1 MSGIL
6 VANVA
11 VRGASSVFVQGGLL
25 ALSLLVWNIIGCPR
39 AHAVDLEVAR
49 QQFLKS
55 CGTCH
60 AVNQSEPAR
69 QGPNLDGV
77 YGRAVG
83 SRADFSYSDAL
94 RGGGWAWD
102 AASLDRWIENAQEAH
117 PGTTMMYSQADPE
130 KRALVIEFLKSRAAG
145 ASVAGRP

>member
-1 MSGIL
+1 MPGSS

-11 VRGASSVFVQGGLL
+11 VREASSVFVQGGLL
-25 ALSLLVWNIIGCPR
+25 ALSLLVCDITGYPR
-39 AHAVDLEVAR
+39 AHAVDLELAR

-55 CGTCH
+55 CGICH
-60 AVNQSEPAR
+60 AVSQSEPAR

-83 SRADFSYSDAL
+83 SRTDFSYSDAL
-94 RGGGWAWD
+94 RGGGWVWD
-102 AASLDRWIENAQEAH
+102 APSLDRWIENAQQAH

-130 KRALVIEFLKSRAAG
+130 KRALVIEFLKNQAAG
-145 ASVAGRP
+145 ASAAGRP

>member
-1 MSGIL
+1 MPGVL
-6 VANVA
+6 VASVT
-11 VRGASSVFVQGGLL
+11 VRRASNGFLRGGLL
-25 ALSLLVWNIIGCPR
+25 ALSLLVCNVMGCPR
-39 AHAVDLEVAR
+39 AYAADLEVAR
-49 QQFLKS
+49 QQFLKG

-60 AVNQSEPAR
+60 AVSRSEPDR

-94 RGGGWAWD
+94 RDGGWVWD

-117 PGTTMMYSQADPE
+117 PGTTMTYSQADPE
-130 KRALVIEFLKSRAAG
+130 KRALVIEFLRSQATG
-145 ASVAGRP
+145 ASVAGKP